1 MRIYTSDQEIPEIP
15 WEATYFNGVPIE
27 LTAVPNSEYIFSH
40 WAGPGIVYEPTLTL
54 TLSSNI
60 NFTAVFIE
68 ESNPPIILI
77 NEFLADNGTIITD
90 EMGQYEDWIE
100 LYYNT
105 EHTINLAGYSLT
117 DNLSE
122 PYMWVFPNIEIS
134 GEGFLLIWA
143 DNDQEDGPLHTNFKL
158 TSDGEDIGLYD
169 INGNLIDG
177 LSFDAQSEDISY
189 GRVTDGMNE
198 WQFFENPTPG
208 ISNEESEQFLLG
220 DMNDDG
226 LLNVLDVVS
235 LVNTIL
241 NDDDYILLGDMNQD
255 GVLNVLDIVQLVNF
269 ILDN

>member
-1 MRIYTSDQEIPEIP
+1 
-15 WEATYFNGVPIE
+15 
-27 LTAVPNSEYIFSH
+27 
-40 WAGPGIVYEPTLTL
+40 VYEPTLTL

-60 NFTAVFIE
+60 DFTAVFVE
-68 ESNPPIILI
+68 DNNPPIILI
-77 NEFLADNGTIITD
+77 NELLADNGTIITD

-105 EHTINLAGYSLT
+105 EQTINLSGYSLT
-117 DNLSE
+117 DDLSI
-122 PYMWVFPNIEIS
+122 PDMWIFPNIEIS

-177 LSFDAQSEDISY
+177 LSFDAQTEDVSY
-189 GRVTDGMNE
+189 GRVSDGVDE

-220 DMNDDG
+220 DMNSDG
-226 LLNVLDVVS
+226 LVNVLDVVS
-235 LVNTIL
+235 LVNIIL
-241 NDDDYILLGDMNQD
+241 NDDDYIVFGDMNQD
-255 GVLNVLDIVQLVNF
+255 DLLNVLDIVQLVNF
-269 ILDN
+269 ILYN

>member
-1 MRIYTSDQEIPEIP
+1 MD
-15 WEATYFNGVPIE
+15 
-27 LTAVPNSEYIFSH
+27 
-40 WAGPGIVYEPTLTL
+40 
-54 TLSSNI
+54 
-60 NFTAVFIE
+60 
-68 ESNPPIILI
+68 
-77 NEFLADNGTIITD
+77 
-90 EMGQYEDWIE
+90 QYEDWIE

-105 EHTINLAGYSLT
+105 EQTINLEGYSLT
-117 DNLSE
+117 DDLSE

-143 DNDQEDGPLHTNFKL
+143 DNDQEDGSLHTNFKL

-208 ISNEESEQFLLG
+208 ISNDESEQYLLG
-220 DMNDDG
+220 DMNSDG

-241 NDDDYILLGDMNQD
+241 NDDDYILFGDMNQD
-255 GVLNVLDIVQLVNF
+255 GLLNVLDIVQLVNI
-269 ILDN
+269 ILGN